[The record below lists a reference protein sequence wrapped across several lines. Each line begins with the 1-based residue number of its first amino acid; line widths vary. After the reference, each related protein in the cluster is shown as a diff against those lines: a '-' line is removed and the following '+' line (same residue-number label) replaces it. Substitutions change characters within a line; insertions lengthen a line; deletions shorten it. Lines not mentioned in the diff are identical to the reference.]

1 MIPEDEIWVKLG
13 GDKGGESF
21 KMSLQIVNTPHPNS
35 VNNTFV
41 FTVFEAKDTTTNLL
55 TALER
60 YMPQVKNLQTLSWR
74 YSTALYINFNT
85 TVHKKIERRYACI
98 SLLEI
103 LLHTYFTTYIH
114 ALTPTGGR
122 KLEFFYLE
130 TTNFWVKLMEYL
142 EQVVIKLLHVYV
154 WNKK

>member
-1 MIPEDEIWVKLG
+1 MIPEDEIWVKFG

-60 YMPQVKNLQTLSWR
+60 YMPQVENLQTLSWR
-74 YSTALYINFNT
+74 YSAALYIKYDSVQKNR
-85 TVHKKIERRYACI
+85 KKIIERR
-98 SLLEI
+98 
-103 LLHTYFTTYIH
+103 H
-114 ALTPTGGR
+114 A
-122 KLEFFYLE
+122 
-130 TTNFWVKLMEYL
+130 
-142 EQVVIKLLHVYV
+142 
-154 WNKK
+154 